1 MSQLKT
7 KFLENSAVTT
17 GKIAADAVTDAKIR
31 LGNNAYLRARNAA
44 NSADVDM
51 LKVNAS
57 DVIEFASFPEKSGT
71 PSGGNQLVNKTYV
84 DSLLNG
90 LRWKEPVRAASTA
103 NVVIASELEDGDTL
117 DGVTL
122 ATGDRVLLKN
132 QSTASQNGIYVVV
145 ASGAASRSAD
155 ADSASEVEAA
165 AVFVKEGSANAD
177 KAFVQ
182 TADSVTLGS
191 TSLVW
196 SQFSSTAQKVSG
208 KETFTLGA
216 GDITNQYIDLG
227 NVAETNSILFMVKG
241 AGYLLEGASHD
252 FSVSYTGGAGGNT
265 RITFLNDIATGGN
278 AALIATDVVQVMY
291 RY

>member
-1 MSQLKT
+1 MSQIKT
-7 KFLENSAVTT
+7 KFLENSAISTD
-17 GKIAADAVTDAKIR
+17 KIASNAVTDAKIR
-31 LGNNAYLRARNAA
+31 LANNAYLRARNAA
-44 NSADVDM
+44 DSADVDM

-57 DVIEFASFPEKSGT
+57 DVIEFASFPEKSGS
-71 PSGGNQLVNKTYV
+71 PSTANQLVNKSYV

-103 NVVIASELEDGDTL
+103 NVDISTGLENGDSL

-145 ASGAASRSAD
+145 ASGAASRSLD
-155 ADSASEVEAA
+155 ADSASEVESA
-165 AVFVKEGSANAD
+165 AVFVKEGSSNAD

-182 TADSVTLGS
+182 TADGVTLGT

-196 SQFSSTAQKVSG
+196 SQFSASAQAVSG

-227 NVAETNSILFMVKG
+227 QVAETNSVLMLVKG
-241 AGYLLEGASHD
+241 AGYQLEGASHD
-252 FSVSYTGGAGGNT
+252 FTVSYTGGSGGNT
-265 RITFLNDIATGGN
+265 RISFVNDLATGGN
-278 AALIATDVVQVMY
+278 AALIAGDVLQIMY